1 MNLIAILVGQR
12 RIKHRQNWESELIIV
27 ADYMR
32 GGRKDICRLISVPYI
47 IWSWEIINWIPKE
60 PGNPDIDRRRPI
72 ALLEVMRK
80 LSLGA
85 NSRKVFDIWEE
96 KDVLDKDNYAFT
108 KGNTTTDPIL
118 IKN

>member
-1 MNLIAILVGQR
+1 MTF
-12 RIKHRQNWESELIIV
+12 S
-27 ADYMR
+27 
-32 GGRKDICRLISVPYI
+32 S
-47 IWSWEIINWIPKE
+47 WSWEIINWIPKE

-85 NSRKVFDIWEE
+85 NSRKNFDIWEK

-108 KGNTTTDPIL
+108 KENTTTGPIL
-118 IKN
+118 IKKLVIEDAKEKCSPLYTVDIDY